1 MTASNSASQQ
11 WTTRIERGALP
22 LIRFMAWIAL
32 KLGRPAARLI
42 LYPICLY
49 FLIFSDASRRA
60 SRQYLT
66 RVLGHQ
72 PHWRDIF
79 RHYHAFAACVLDRI
93 YFLNDQLHLFDL
105 HVEGEEIAIDI
116 LRRAGG
122 CILVGAHVGSFEA
135 TRALGRRQPDLRV
148 SLVMFEEN
156 ARKVQTVLNAINP
169 ALAMDV
175 IALGRPDSM
184 IAVSE
189 RLERGDFVGIL
200 ADRSVGGESHLRVP
214 FLGAPAAF
222 PLGPFQ
228 MAALLRRPVVLMLG
242 LYRGGR
248 RYDVFF
254 EPLADPSNLS
264 AGQRDAEAERTLRL
278 YVERLEHYCRDA
290 PFNWF
295 NFYDFWA

>member
-1 MTASNSASQQ
+1 MTSSATPQQ
-11 WTTRIERGALP
+11 WTTRHERGALP

-32 KLGRPAARLI
+32 QLGRPIARLV

-60 SRQYLT
+60 SRQYLS
-66 RVLGHQ
+66 RVLDH
-72 PHWRDIF
+72 PPRWRDTF
-79 RHYHAFAACVLDRI
+79 RHYHAFASCVLDRI
-93 YFLNDQLHLFDL
+93 YFLNDQLQLFDI
-105 HVEGEEIAIDI
+105 HAEGEEIAIDI

-122 CILVGAHVGSFEA
+122 CILVGAHIGSFEA

-169 ALAMDV
+169 KLAMDV
-175 IALGRPDSM
+175 ISLGKADSM
-184 IAVSE
+184 IEVRE

-200 ADRSVGGESHLRVP
+200 ADRSINGESQLRVP
-214 FLGAPAAF
+214 FLGTTAAF

-228 MAALLRRPVVLMLG
+228 MAALLRQPVVLMLG

-248 RYDVFF
+248 RYDVHF
-254 EPLADPSNLS
+254 EPLAEANALP
-264 AGQRDAEAERTLRL
+264 AGRRDAEAERVLRL
-278 YVERLEHYCRDA
+278 YVERLEHYCRLA

>member
-1 MTASNSASQQ
+1 MTSSAAPQQ
-11 WTTRIERGALP
+11 WTTRNERGALP
-22 LIRFMAWIAL
+22 LIRCMAWIAL
-32 KLGRPAARLI
+32 RLGRPVARLI

-60 SRQYLT
+60 SRQYLSK
-66 RVLGHQ
+66 VLDH
-72 PHWRDIF
+72 PPRWRDTF
-79 RHYHAFAACVLDRI
+79 RHYHAFASCVLDRI

-105 HVEGEEIAIDI
+105 RAEGEEVAIDI
-116 LRRAGG
+116 LRRFGG
-122 CILVGAHVGSFEA
+122 CILVGAHLGSFEA

-156 ARKVQTVLNAINP
+156 ARKVQTVLDAINP
-169 ALAMDV
+169 KLVMDV
-175 IALGRPDSM
+175 ISLGKADSM
-184 IAVSE
+184 IEVGE

-200 ADRSVGGESHLRVP
+200 ADRSINGESQLRVP
-214 FLGAPAAF
+214 FLGAPARF

-228 MAALLRRPVVLMLG
+228 MAALLKKPVVLMLG

-248 RYDVFF
+248 RYDVYF
-254 EPLADPSNLS
+254 EPLTEAS
-264 AGQRDAEAERTLRL
+264 AVAAGRRDAEAERVLRL
-278 YVERLEHYCRDA
+278 YVERLEHYCRLA